1 MLATS
6 GNYGNCNLNL
16 PGIEVSLEYG
26 PGTVVDI
33 SGYALQHEVPCFEG
47 DRVCIAY
54 FMRNNV
60 HEWAGVPASEWM
72 HTKYYK

>member
-16 PGIEVSLEYG
+16 PGIGVSLEYG
-26 PGTVVDI
+26 PGTVVGI

-60 HEWAGVPASEWM
+60 YEWAGVPASEWM
-72 HTKYYK
+72 RTKYYK